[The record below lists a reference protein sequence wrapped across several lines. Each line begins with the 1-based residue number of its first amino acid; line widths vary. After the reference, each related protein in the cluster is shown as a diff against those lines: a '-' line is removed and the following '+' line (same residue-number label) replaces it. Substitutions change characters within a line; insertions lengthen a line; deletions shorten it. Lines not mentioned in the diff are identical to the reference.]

1 MLSSLLILM
10 CGYCFC
16 ACDKRL
22 LLTDQDVMQS
32 IQSELQSLR
41 QKIIRLEN
49 SQSRISVE
57 NTALKSE
64 LAHVNGQLATLQ
76 QTTEKGIAND
86 IIVLSC
92 KCLQTTLCLLY
103 SIQTKF
109 SLCTRM
115 TIFSIIY
122 IRCLGTKDMP
132 QEEWHKYDLF
142 R

>member
-1 MLSSLLILM
+1 MQ
-10 CGYCFC
+10 
-16 ACDKRL
+16 

-41 QKIIRLEN
+41 QKIIQLEN

-64 LAHVNGQLATLQ
+64 LAHVNGQLSTLQ

-92 KCLQTTLCLLY
+92 KCLQTALCLLLY

-109 SLCTRM
+109 S
-115 TIFSIIY
+115 
-122 IRCLGTKDMP
+122 
-132 QEEWHKYDLF
+132 
-142 R
+142 